1 MCFFVVLTVLF
12 LHPGLL
18 RLVPRVPEV
27 QSRAQDL
34 GEASQPVQQQQR
46 APPISRTSGC
56 RVDFR
61 QPSEVLVRLE
71 PAALNLKLGSG
82 SRVKHFEPPETLV
95 LVIFCI

>member
-1 MCFFVVLTVLF
+1 MFFFCCADGAF
-12 LHPGLL
+12 LLPGLL

-46 APPISRTSGC
+46 APAISRTSGC

-71 PAALNLKLGSG
+71 PAALNLKLDSG

-95 LVIFCI
+95 LVIFCV